1 MDLFHLLHDIFKMIR
16 RREKYDE
23 YVDSHGG
30 ERKEGI
36 GESYFDLSTPSAG
49 EKEAKKPSDDEEKKK
64 E

>member
-1 MDLFHLLHDIFKMIR
+1 MDFFHFLNDIFKMIR
-16 RREKYDE
+16 RREKYDN

-36 GESYFDLSTPSAG
+36 GESYFDLRTPAPREQDG
-49 EKEAKKPSDDEEKKK
+49 NKPSDGEEKKK

>member
-16 RREKYDE
+16 RREKYDD

-30 ERKEGI
+30 RKEGI
-36 GESYFDLSTPSAG
+36 GESYFDLSTPSSG
-49 EKEAKKPSDDEEKKK
+49 EKEAKKPAGDEEKKK